1 MNSSTPSRFSRRGLL
16 LCAAV
21 LACPL
26 GAPLAHAESAYPTK
40 PVTLLVPYPAGGA
53 NDAVARLIG
62 LKMGETVR
70 AGLTA

>member
-1 MNSSTPSRFSRRGLL
+1 MNSSTSSTSSRLSRRGLL
-16 LCAAV
+16 MCAAA

-26 GAPLAHAESAYPTK
+26 GAPLAHAESVYPAK

-62 LKMGETVR
+62 LKM
-70 AGLTA
+70 